1 MKISSS
7 TYKRKYKMG
16 IIEIWTVVAV
26 ILHFAGVG
34 MFAEWPV
41 IAGPFTLS
49 CVVLEM
55 LVVGIY
61 VGALILL
68 FLLSILKSK

>member
-1 MKISSS
+1 MKTSSLKS
-7 TYKRKYKMG
+7 KRKNKMG
-16 IIEIWTVVAV
+16 LIEIWTIVSV

-41 IAGPFTLS
+41 IAGPFTWS

-55 LVVGIY
+55 WVIGLY
-61 VGALILL
+61 VGALVLL
-68 FLLSILKSK
+68 FLLSLLKK